1 MKQQIASVES
11 GGFAFCRIGMMIIVW
26 IAFLLKLKW
35 LVAFS
40 FVILLL
46 SALLTV
52 KKAPM
57 IIFWKYTFGKLIN
70 GKIEILNV
78 KAMRFAHSAGAILS
92 GICVIL
98 LYFGFEKAGWV
109 LTGIFAIMKT
119 ISALGFCPASKLYV
133 CMSSGTCCALSRKV
147 KEIRVK

>member
-1 MKQQIASVES
+1 MKQQITSIES
-11 GGFAFCRIGMMIIVW
+11 AGFTFCRIGMMIIVW

-52 KKAPM
+52 KYSPM
-57 IIFWKYTFGKLIN
+57 IVLWRYTLGRLIN
-70 GKIEILNV
+70 GKTEILNV
-78 KAMRFAHSAGAILS
+78 TAMKFAHSAGAVLS
-92 GICVIL
+92 GTCVVL
-98 LYFGFEKAGWV
+98 LYSGFEKAGWV
-109 LTGIFAIMKT
+109 VTGIFAIMKT

-133 CMSSGTCCALSRKV
+133 CMSNGGCCSLSK
-147 KEIRVK
+147 KLNEIKKK